1 MSGARQRAEGGDDDD
16 DDDDDTALLVKATS
30 VKRKC

>member
-1 MSGARQRAEGGDDDD
+1 MSGARQRAEGDDDDD

>member
-1 MSGARQRAEGGDDDD
+1 MSGARQRAEGGDG
-16 DDDDDTALLVKATS
+16 DDDDTALLVKATS

>member
-1 MSGARQRAEGGDDDD
+1 MSGARQRAEGGDD